1 MKLVINTQYK
11 ENYSFDNDGYP
22 VEGPEAHWKFK
33 GGDTYVVEGL
43 TPNQCLSIAEKGIPT
58 LT

>member
-22 VEGPEAHWKFK
+22 VEGPETHWKFK

-43 TPNQCLSIAEKGIPT
+43 TPNQCVSIAD
-58 LT
+58 